1 MSYAQM
7 RGKNIYVNPSTGQ
20 GLYFS
25 TNEKQLTA
33 FNHEQLTIINLISN
47 GLAKLTSLIVS
58 GITTLSSLTVSNG
71 VTATNLTIDDSA
83 TINDLIVSNSTT
95 LNDLT
100 ASNLTI
106 NNSATINDLI
116 VSNST
121 TLNDLTASN
130 LTIDDSAT
138 INELIVSNSTTL
150 NDLTASNLTIDDSA
164 TLNELIVS
172 NSTTLND
179 LTASNLTISNSLTFG
194 TYNLYFGIATLSPTD
209 TTSYPAYI
217 SNPGYGDGH
226 GNSNYTI
233 TQSVNTIVGCVIN
246 PINSSRFFIT
256 YVSQTS
262 SNQIYVSWVNLTN
275 GSYSLPTNVSY
286 IIWGY

>member
-7 RGKNIYVNPSTGQ
+7 RGKNVYVNPLTGN

-25 TNEKQLTA
+25 ENEKQITS
-33 FNHEQLTIINLISN
+33 FNHENLTIINLISN
-47 GLAKLTSLIVS
+47 GLTNLSSLIVS
-58 GITTLSSLTVSNG
+58 GLTTLSSLIVSGSSTLNDLTVSTSTTTNDLTVSNDL
-71 VTATNLTIDDSA
+71 TSTNLTS
-83 TINDLIVSNSTT
+83 TNLTVSNSTT

-100 ASNLTI
+100 
-106 NNSATINDLI
+106 
-116 VSNST
+116 VSNSST
-121 TLNDLTASN
+121 FNDLT
-130 LTIDDSAT
+130 LT
-138 INELIVSNSTTL
+138 
-150 NDLTASNLTIDDSA
+150 
-164 TLNELIVS
+164 
-172 NSTTLND
+172 
-179 LTASNLTISNSLTFG
+179 NLTISNSLTVG
-194 TYNLYFGIATLSPTD
+194 TFNVYFGIATLSPTD

-275 GSYSLPTNVSY
+275 GSYSLPTNISY
-286 IIWGY
+286 ILWAN

>member
-7 RGKNIYVNPSTGQ
+7 RGKNVYVNPLTGN

-25 TNEKQLTA
+25 ENEKQITS
-33 FNHEQLTIINLISN
+33 FNHENLTIINLISN
-47 GLAKLTSLIVS
+47 GLTNLSSLIVS
-58 GITTLSSLTVSNG
+58 GLTTLSSLIVSGSSTLNDLTVSTSTTTNDLTVSNDL
-71 VTATNLTIDDSA
+71 TSTNLTS
-83 TINDLIVSNSTT
+83 TNLTVSNSTT

-100 ASNLTI
+100 VSNDLTSSNLTV
-106 NNSATINDLI
+106 SNDLTSTNLTSTNLT

-121 TLNDLTASN
+121 TLNDLT
-130 LTIDDSAT
+130 
-138 INELIVSNSTTL
+138 VSNSSTF
-150 NDLTASNLTIDDSA
+150 NDLTLT
-164 TLNELIVS
+164 
-172 NSTTLND
+172 
-179 LTASNLTISNSLTFG
+179 NLTISNSLTVG
-194 TYNLYFGIATLSPTD
+194 TFNVYFGIATLSPTD

-275 GSYSLPTNVSY
+275 GSYSLPTNISY
-286 IIWGY
+286 ILWAN

>member
-47 GLAKLTSLIVS
+47 GLATLSSLIVS

-71 VTATNLTIDDSA
+71 VTATNLTISDSA
-83 TINDLIVSNSTT
+83 TINDLV
-95 LNDLT
+95 
-100 ASNLTI
+100 
-106 NNSATINDLI
+106 

-138 INELIVSNSTTL
+138 I
-150 NDLTASNLTIDDSA
+150 
-164 TLNELIVS
+164 NELIVS

>member
-47 GLAKLTSLIVS
+47 GLATLSSLIVS

-83 TINDLIVSNSTT
+83 TI
-95 LNDLT
+95 
-100 ASNLTI
+100 
-106 NNSATINDLI
+106 
-116 VSNST
+116 
-121 TLNDLTASN
+121 
-130 LTIDDSAT
+130 
-138 INELIVSNSTTL
+138 
-150 NDLTASNLTIDDSA
+150 
-164 TLNELIVS
+164 NELIVS

>member
-47 GLAKLTSLIVS
+47 GLATLSSLIVS

-71 VTATNLTIDDSA
+71 VTATNLTISDSA
-83 TINDLIVSNSTT
+83 TINDLV
-95 LNDLT
+95 
-100 ASNLTI
+100 
-106 NNSATINDLI
+106 
-116 VSNST
+116 
-121 TLNDLTASN
+121 
-130 LTIDDSAT
+130 
-138 INELIVSNSTTL
+138 VSNSTTL

-179 LTASNLTISNSLTFG
+179 LTATNLTISNSLTFG

>member
-1 MSYAQM
+1 M

-47 GLAKLTSLIVS
+47 GLATLSSLIVS

-71 VTATNLTIDDSA
+71 VTATNLTISDSA
-83 TINDLIVSNSTT
+83 TINDLV
-95 LNDLT
+95 
-100 ASNLTI
+100 
-106 NNSATINDLI
+106 

>member
-7 RGKNIYVNPSTGQ
+7 RGKNVYVNPLTGN

-25 TNEKQLTA
+25 ENEKQITS
-33 FNHEQLTIINLISN
+33 FNHENLTIINLISN
-47 GLAKLTSLIVS
+47 GLTNLSSLIVS
-58 GITTLSSLTVSNG
+58 GLTTLSSLIVSGSSTLNDLTVSTSTTSNDLTVSNSTTTNDLT
-71 VTATNLTIDDSA
+71 VSNDLTSTNLTS
-83 TINDLIVSNSTT
+83 TNLTVSNSTT

-100 ASNLTI
+100 
-106 NNSATINDLI
+106 
-116 VSNST
+116 VSNSST
-121 TLNDLTASN
+121 FNDLT
-130 LTIDDSAT
+130 LT
-138 INELIVSNSTTL
+138 
-150 NDLTASNLTIDDSA
+150 
-164 TLNELIVS
+164 
-172 NSTTLND
+172 
-179 LTASNLTISNSLTFG
+179 NLTISNSLTVG
-194 TYNLYFGIATLSPTD
+194 TFNVYFGIATLSPTD

-275 GSYSLPTNVSY
+275 GSYSLPTNISY
-286 IIWGY
+286 ILWAN

>member
-7 RGKNIYVNPSTGQ
+7 RGKNVYVNPLTGN

-25 TNEKQLTA
+25 ENEKQITS
-33 FNHEQLTIINLISN
+33 FNHENLTIINLISN
-47 GLAKLTSLIVS
+47 GLTNLSSLIVS
-58 GITTLSSLTVSNG
+58 GLTTLSSLSVSGSSTLNDLTVSTSTTSNDLTVSNSTTTNDLT
-71 VTATNLTIDDSA
+71 VSNDLTSTNLTS
-83 TINDLIVSNSTT
+83 TNLTVSNLTT

-100 ASNLTI
+100 
-106 NNSATINDLI
+106 
-116 VSNST
+116 VSNSS
-121 TLNDLTASN
+121 TLNDLT
-130 LTIDDSAT
+130 LT
-138 INELIVSNSTTL
+138 
-150 NDLTASNLTIDDSA
+150 
-164 TLNELIVS
+164 
-172 NSTTLND
+172 
-179 LTASNLTISNSLTFG
+179 NLTISNSLTVG

-209 TTSYPAYI
+209 ITSYPSYI

-275 GSYSLPTNVSY
+275 GSYSLPTNISY
-286 IIWGY
+286 ILWAN

>member
-7 RGKNIYVNPSTGQ
+7 RGKNVYVNPLTGN

-25 TNEKQLTA
+25 ENEKQITS
-33 FNHEQLTIINLISN
+33 FNHENLTIINLISN
-47 GLAKLTSLIVS
+47 GLTNLSSLIVS
-58 GITTLSSLTVSNG
+58 GLTTLSSLIVSGSSTLNDLTVSTSTTTNDLTVSNDL
-71 VTATNLTIDDSA
+71 TSTNLTS
-83 TINDLIVSNSTT
+83 TNLTVSNSTT

-100 ASNLTI
+100 VSNDLTSTNLTST
-106 NNSATINDLI
+106 NLT

-121 TLNDLTASN
+121 TLNDLT
-130 LTIDDSAT
+130 
-138 INELIVSNSTTL
+138 VSNSSTF
-150 NDLTASNLTIDDSA
+150 NDLTLT
-164 TLNELIVS
+164 
-172 NSTTLND
+172 
-179 LTASNLTISNSLTFG
+179 NLTISNSLTVG
-194 TYNLYFGIATLSPTD
+194 TFNVYFGIATLSPTD

-275 GSYSLPTNVSY
+275 GSYSLPTNISY
-286 IIWGY
+286 ILWAN

>member
-1 MSYAQM
+1 M
-7 RGKNIYVNPSTGQ
+7 RGKNVYVNPLTGN

-25 TNEKQLTA
+25 ENEKQITS
-33 FNHEQLTIINLISN
+33 FNHENLTIINLISN
-47 GLAKLTSLIVS
+47 GLTNLSSLIVS
-58 GITTLSSLTVSNG
+58 GLTTLSSLIVSGSSTLNDLTVSTSTTSNDLTVSNDL
-71 VTATNLTIDDSA
+71 TSTNLTS
-83 TINDLIVSNSTT
+83 TNLTVSNSTT

-100 ASNLTI
+100 VSNDLTSTNLTST
-106 NNSATINDLI
+106 NLT

-121 TLNDLTASN
+121 TLNDLT
-130 LTIDDSAT
+130 
-138 INELIVSNSTTL
+138 VSNSSTF
-150 NDLTASNLTIDDSA
+150 NDLTLT
-164 TLNELIVS
+164 
-172 NSTTLND
+172 
-179 LTASNLTISNSLTFG
+179 NLTISNSLTVG
-194 TYNLYFGIATLSPTD
+194 TFNVYFGIATLSPTD

-275 GSYSLPTNVSY
+275 GSYSLPTNISY
-286 IIWGY
+286 ILWAN

>member
-1 MSYAQM
+1 M
-7 RGKNIYVNPSTGQ
+7 RGKNVYVNPLTGN

-25 TNEKQLTA
+25 ENEKQITS
-33 FNHEQLTIINLISN
+33 FNHENLTIINLISN
-47 GLAKLTSLIVS
+47 GLTNLSSLIVS
-58 GITTLSSLTVSNG
+58 GLTTLSSLIVSGSSTLNDLTVSTSTATNDLTVSNDL
-71 VTATNLTIDDSA
+71 TSTNLTS
-83 TINDLIVSNSTT
+83 TNLTVSNSTT

-100 ASNLTI
+100 
-106 NNSATINDLI
+106 
-116 VSNST
+116 VSNSST
-121 TLNDLTASN
+121 FNDLT
-130 LTIDDSAT
+130 LT
-138 INELIVSNSTTL
+138 
-150 NDLTASNLTIDDSA
+150 
-164 TLNELIVS
+164 
-172 NSTTLND
+172 
-179 LTASNLTISNSLTFG
+179 NLTISNSLTVG
-194 TYNLYFGIATLSPTD
+194 TFNVYFGIATLSPTD

-275 GSYSLPTNVSY
+275 GSYSLPTNISY
-286 IIWGY
+286 ILWAN

>member
-1 MSYAQM
+1 M
-7 RGKNIYVNPSTGQ
+7 RGKNVYVNPLTGN

-25 TNEKQLTA
+25 ENEKQITS
-33 FNHEQLTIINLISN
+33 FNHENLTIINLISN
-47 GLAKLTSLIVS
+47 GLTNLSSLIVS
-58 GITTLSSLTVSNG
+58 GLTTLSSLIVSGSSTLNDLTVSTSTTTNDLTVSNDL
-71 VTATNLTIDDSA
+71 TSTNLTS
-83 TINDLIVSNSTT
+83 TNLTVSNSTT

-100 ASNLTI
+100 VSNDLTSTNLTST
-106 NNSATINDLI
+106 NLT

-121 TLNDLTASN
+121 TLNDLT
-130 LTIDDSAT
+130 
-138 INELIVSNSTTL
+138 VSNSSTF
-150 NDLTASNLTIDDSA
+150 NDLTLT
-164 TLNELIVS
+164 
-172 NSTTLND
+172 
-179 LTASNLTISNSLTFG
+179 NLTISNSLTVG
-194 TYNLYFGIATLSPTD
+194 TFNVYFGIATLSPTD

-275 GSYSLPTNVSY
+275 GSYSLPTNISY
-286 IIWGY
+286 ILWAN